1 MNYHNIKHDD
11 MLNGDGI
18 RVTLFV
24 SGCSH
29 HCPDC
34 QNPQTWDKD
43 SGIEFEEKD
52 LNEINSATS
61 YIFKFQ

>member
-1 MNYHNIKHDD
+1 MHYHNIKHDD

-34 QNPQTWDKD
+34 QNP
-43 SGIEFEEKD
+43 
-52 LNEINSATS
+52 
-61 YIFKFQ
+61 